1 MLKGLFLK
9 LINPGTVLKGKS
21 DNETSD
27 FELNNIATTSPSFF
41 FFFFFFFLLLFVYVG
56 RGYRINFERG
66 SRIMNTICTRNGVL
80 LRDRWFPRWKDVVFL
95 KRTTKPAFFRGGKH
109 GKIRSIYPHS

>member
-27 FELNNIATTSPSFF
+27 LNNIATTSPSFF
-41 FFFFFFFLLLFVYVG
+41 SSSSSSFCYFLYLMLDEDIG
-56 RGYRINFERG
+56 
-66 SRIMNTICTRNGVL
+66 
-80 LRDRWFPRWKDVVFL
+80 
-95 KRTTKPAFFRGGKH
+95 
-109 GKIRSIYPHS
+109 